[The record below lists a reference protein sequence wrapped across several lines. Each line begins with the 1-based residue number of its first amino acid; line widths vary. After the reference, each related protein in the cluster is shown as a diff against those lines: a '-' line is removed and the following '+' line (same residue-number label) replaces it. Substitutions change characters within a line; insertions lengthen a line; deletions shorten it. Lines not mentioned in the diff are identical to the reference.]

1 MKETWSRWVVAHPVW
16 VLLICIALCAAM
28 AAGLQSFRN
37 NNDPRIFFTQENP
50 DFKRFV
56 ALEDSFTANEV
67 VLFVVHPKSD
77 QVLSLIHI

>member
-1 MKETWSRWVVAHPVW
+1 M
-16 VLLICIALCAAM
+16 
-28 AAGLQSFRN
+28 LQSFRN

-77 QVLSLIHI
+77 QVFETQTLEAIESLTDDAWTLPNSTRVDSLTNFQHT